1 MIDAAFKDSLI
12 KMKPHMLALTEMTDG
27 DYFLRSAIGN
37 YHGDIY
43 ESLHDFAVESQLN
56 KEPIP
61 SYYEKYMKPLIQSNG
76 DNGEFKL

>member
-1 MIDAAFKDSLI
+1 MKDSLI
-12 KMKPHMLALTEMTDG
+12 KMKPHMLALTELTDC

-61 SYYEKYMKPLIQSNG
+61 SYYEKYMKPIIQNNG